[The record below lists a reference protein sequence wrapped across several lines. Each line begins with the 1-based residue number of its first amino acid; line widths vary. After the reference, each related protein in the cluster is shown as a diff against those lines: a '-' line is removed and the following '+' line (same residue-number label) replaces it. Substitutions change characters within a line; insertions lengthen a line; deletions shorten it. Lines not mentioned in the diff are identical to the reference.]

1 MAAPMLKR
9 IAAGACAKF
18 DGMRQDDLA
27 AEVVA
32 AFLSHL
38 AVVNV
43 ERTGI
48 LVRLRWATWRATV
61 KVALANTEAPT
72 PNSFIGSMPPAI
84 PCAHLGSPTRSGV
97 RIRLPWPK

>member
-43 ERTGI
+43 ERTV

-72 PNSFIGSMPPAI
+72 PNSFIGSMPPAM